1 MNKSVNAPQQK
12 DTVKRIN
19 FTVRSAQR
27 VVLQEPGFL
36 ENCSDLPG
44 AMMKLMEDCLET
56 SDGSLR
62 LPLTIEV
69 QPAAGQPTC

>member
-1 MNKSVNAPQQK
+1 MSKNRDSEKAR

-19 FTVRSAQR
+19 FTVRSAER

-36 ENCSDLPG
+36 ENCTDLPG
-44 AMMKLMEDCLET
+44 AVMKVVEDCLET
-56 SDGSLR
+56 SNGSLR

-69 QPAAGQPTC
+69 QPAANQPSC